1 MFRFECEKALFRSCR
16 LRGSNETVENLSL
29 KRSFCQRAR
38 TSLSFEHSRRSA
50 QRIIIARHFPSLR
63 LLNNSFIC
71 RGAFKTAR
79 KKNCTKFRARWF
91 LFASHNQVI
100 ILNREK
106 RRRVARGE
114 HYEGYFMGLHR
125 VEVVKMPIKQ
135 LDWAWLKFELWES
148 SRLPSR
154 MSHFRKLH
162 WTWRAIDL
170 DRK

>member
-1 MFRFECEKALFRSCR
+1 MLRFKCEKALFRSCR
-16 LRGSNETVENLSL
+16 LRGSNETVENLWL
-29 KRSFCQRAR
+29 EQSFCQRAR
-38 TSLSFEHSRRSA
+38 NVALFRTFSPKRPANHYRSA
-50 QRIIIARHFPSLR
+50 FPSLR

-71 RGAFKTAR
+71 GGAFKTGR

-125 VEVVKMPIKQ
+125 MEVVKMPIKQ
-135 LDWAWLKFELWES
+135 LEMGLIKVWTVRS

-154 MSHFRKLH
+154 KSHFRKLR